1 MRRSISDLPDSTS
14 HAKGHNKPRLPFR
27 FDKPGLL
34 ISDQTD
40 STTLVISLYLLS
52 FQFDVP
58 RHSIEEM
65 EPLKDITGCDV

>member
-40 STTLVISLYLLS
+40 STTLVQSET
-52 FQFDVP
+52 V
-58 RHSIEEM
+58 EEM